1 MDFIIRLAEEFFKK
15 HKRLARYR
23 RIFAFLAAVV
33 VFATTYELILPAI
46 TMDRQR
52 AVQSPGVEVGVA
64 KDQRKGIDFTED
76 DSLAVDTAGEDSFD
90 AGFPEDGDYYEDNA
104 DSAGDGY
111 VEDYSSEE
119 TGSADDWTQPED
131 PATGDTWNNA
141 SEIVPGAENTGD
153 DYSGSDGSGTGT
165 DENGIGTDAADNT
178 GASGDEIADGS
189 SSEAGEGVSGT
200 DTSGTENGE
209 ADPEVPDAA
218 DGTGLDGTGLDGTDL
233 EEGEDGENGLEDSG
247 SAPDADGQDSE
258 TVDGEGL
265 EGTPDASV
273 DSTENDS
280 AEKNSEDA
288 LGNNTQDASTGTSA
302 SGDKSGKGSTASAGT
317 AENSGEAVI
326 EGSTAETAVEFAAGG
341 AAIGATDLT
350 ALGATGD
357 QAAAAVTYPAT
368 IIYEGKDYTITA
380 TFDEKAK
387 LPAEV
392 TLSAVEILP
401 NKVYKDENGNP
412 LYADYEEYYEKTLEA
427 LEKDNRLENDQTVKS
442 ARFFDITFLDKD
454 GNTVEP
460 AASVSI
466 AVKYKDA
473 LSAADTADTMAV
485 HFEDTAKADNTEKT
499 EKKDKEDNDPVEIA
513 IPEIAVPEIL
523 DTKTEVKKKAIQ
535 EISFEAESFS
545 VYGVIGTEV
554 IEKTVLASDGHNYK
568 ITVTYGPEADIPQGA
583 ELEVKE
589 ISGESEEFKKYVTGT
604 EEVLAE
610 DEKVSFARFFDISI
624 VSGGDRIQPKE
635 PVNVRIELADE
646 LTKDVK
652 AVHFEHQKDAG
663 NETENTGKAVF
674 LDSKLV
680 AAEELK
686 NAVSF
691 DADGFSV
698 YGIIGTE
705 TITTHYISA
714 SGDTYEITVSYG
726 ADANIPKGSELSVS
740 EVSRQA
746 VNEAG
751 EKYSDIAKDL
761 LKVDAEKSETV
772 ILFDISIVK
781 DGRKVQSAAPVSV
794 DVRLTNGGIDETAGV
809 VHFGEKKTEVLSA
822 SSSKDVTS
830 FETAS
835 FSIFALKEII
845 DNEDGTY
852 DLFLSVTGTSSSVTT
867 YTDINVIFIMDT
879 SQSMTFRATSEYG
892 AMVTWNP
899 LTANVWG
906 NSSYLDQYSTARA
919 GNTGTT
925 GNEAYYFNLYKRT
938 GNNRYEIIKEGD
950 TTPLDQLYVRNG
962 STYYQVGT
970 ININGRTP
978 IRVSGSD
985 THDPT
990 PNHPQNGSCSHADT
1004 RLMKTKSALENVM
1017 SSLAAKN
1024 TEANPDAVEMLLI
1037 TFNEYAT
1044 TGDWNTGA
1052 STIPTNYAFR
1062 TRWDRALSAA
1072 QTAAQNKKNAEASK
1086 EGGPD
1091 DTYVIFITD
1100 GTPTEY
1106 DTQNKRT
1113 AQNAASDLNNN
1124 YGGLHLVFAYG
1135 SDTSGNLQG
1144 LSHTGLYEAQ
1154 STESLVSA
1162 LSSIVGQINNENAY
1176 KQVVYNDGVTSLTTS
1191 LVAKDIDNITFK
1203 KYRTVIEENGKYYYE
1218 DTYDSNKTEASA
1230 GNVAT
1235 TTDADGKSIKYDK
1248 TTGVD
1253 YSAAYTYE
1261 NDSLE
1266 WNVSDTRLEKGS
1278 LYTCKFTVWPSQD
1291 AYDLVADLE
1300 NGARSWNDLSDA
1312 EKASIYD
1319 KSGNGTGPF
1328 SLKTNTEGT
1337 SISYNEI
1344 KSTSGNKLPDE
1355 VTRTNTGY
1363 AYNGTPMTKVSD
1375 NEYTLTIG
1383 TTVYSL
1389 TIDTDQTGGTTYT
1402 LTATTPGTSTVTN
1415 PEPVS
1420 LDEGE
1425 IAVNKIWR
1433 DEINPRNKS
1442 LGVNFYIW
1450 KDGAKYQTKDVD
1462 GNPIDCVIHLDEDN
1476 GWSGHVTI
1484 APGVMTVHG
1493 NDVDVLESGHK
1504 YYVTEEIPTEIQG
1517 EYNDYG
1523 FEFTSETVRPMV
1535 VNSTLEYLVLVT
1547 DHYPV
1552 PDGAKTYT
1560 IDDETYYVKS
1570 GTGEASLSGTNHKT
1584 SELDITKEIDA
1595 SLSDKTSDELDKEE
1609 FTYSV
1614 TLNTPA
1620 DSADYGVK
1628 LWIYTPAESSSFTL
1642 PEYDDLA
1649 VSETSTEITISNNT
1663 VTIPVTINRTQ
1674 IARFTNLPTGT
1685 TYTIN
1690 ETGANGDTLAN
1701 QGYII
1706 AGVGQSDTNPKP
1718 SAISGKT
1725 TASGTIEKTN
1735 TRYYNN
1741 FKNAL
1746 TSVDADLKVKKDV
1759 SGYEWKEG
1767 DEYEFTISAAEGTPM
1782 PEENTVKVSAE
1793 DADEYTASFG
1803 EIRFTEEGT
1812 YTYTVKETHAGEVIN
1827 GVQYDTAKTITV
1839 TVAKNANGKLEV
1851 TNISEGYA
1859 AASNNNPA
1867 SGTVTVTNS
1876 WAVTE
1881 VNAVKAWKNADGTTT
1896 APENAEVVF
1905 TLYADGDATD
1915 YTVTLKGT
1923 AANAPSGTAPAG
1935 YEGPAW
1941 TANFINLPKY
1951 KAADNGTVELITY
1964 TVAET
1969 SGYTGYKAS
1978 TLDPVESGQTI
1989 TNNQLSAEIKLL
2001 KIGDGNT
2008 SITLDGVQFELYS
2021 TWHGVDATDNV
2032 KAKKASGQEVGTIM
2046 TMDGGLA
2053 TLGELLPGT
2062 YYLVETKTVDGYNML
2077 AGAVEINI
2085 QLSDQ
2090 DPGYTVSYNQ
2100 NDYIA
2105 SSEAGNLSPETDGT
2119 YLITV
2124 SNPSGAEL
2132 PMTGGTGFISIQ
2144 TLCGMMAMAFVLAAA
2159 LMYGFSERR
2168 GERRY
2173 K

>member
-1 MDFIIRLAEEFFKK
+1 M
-15 HKRLARYR
+15 
-23 RIFAFLAAVV
+23 
-33 VFATTYELILPAI
+33 
-46 TMDRQR
+46 
-52 AVQSPGVEVGVA
+52 
-64 KDQRKGIDFTED
+64 
-76 DSLAVDTAGEDSFD
+76 
-90 AGFPEDGDYYEDNA
+90 
-104 DSAGDGY
+104 
-111 VEDYSSEE
+111 
-119 TGSADDWTQPED
+119 
-131 PATGDTWNNA
+131 
-141 SEIVPGAENTGD
+141 
-153 DYSGSDGSGTGT
+153 
-165 DENGIGTDAADNT
+165 
-178 GASGDEIADGS
+178 
-189 SSEAGEGVSGT
+189 
-200 DTSGTENGE
+200 
-209 ADPEVPDAA
+209 
-218 DGTGLDGTGLDGTDL
+218 
-233 EEGEDGENGLEDSG
+233 
-247 SAPDADGQDSE
+247 
-258 TVDGEGL
+258 
-265 EGTPDASV
+265 
-273 DSTENDS
+273 
-280 AEKNSEDA
+280 
-288 LGNNTQDASTGTSA
+288 
-302 SGDKSGKGSTASAGT
+302 
-317 AENSGEAVI
+317 
-326 EGSTAETAVEFAAGG
+326 
-341 AAIGATDLT
+341 
-350 ALGATGD
+350 
-357 QAAAAVTYPAT
+357 
-368 IIYEGKDYTITA
+368 
-380 TFDEKAK
+380 
-387 LPAEV
+387 
-392 TLSAVEILP
+392 
-401 NKVYKDENGNP
+401 
-412 LYADYEEYYEKTLEA
+412 
-427 LEKDNRLENDQTVKS
+427 
-442 ARFFDITFLDKD
+442 
-454 GNTVEP
+454 
-460 AASVSI
+460 SI

-568 ITVTYGPEADIPQGA
+568 ITVTYGPEAEIPNGA
-583 ELEVKE
+583 ELEVEE
-589 ISGESEEFKKYVTGT
+589 ISDGSEEYKKYVAGT
-604 EEVLAE
+604 EDILSE
-610 DEKVSFARFFDISI
+610 DEKVSFARFFDINI
-624 VSGGDRIQPKE
+624 VKDDHEIQPAE

-646 LTKDVK
+646 LTEEVK
-652 AVHFEHQKDAG
+652 AVHFEHQKDAEE
-663 NETENTGKAVF
+663 ETENTEKAV
-674 LDSKLV
+674 LLNSKLV

-714 SGDTYEITVSYG
+714 SGDKYEITVSYD
-726 ADANIPKGSELSVS
+726 ADANIPKGSELIVS

-751 EKYSDIAKDL
+751 VKYSDVAKDL

-781 DGRKVQSAAPVSV
+781 DGQKVQPAAPVSV
-794 DVRLTNGGIDETAGV
+794 DIKLTRGEIDETAGV
-809 VHFGEKKTEVLSA
+809 VHFGEKKTEVLNA
-822 SSSKDVTS
+822 SLSEDVTT
-830 FETAS
+830 FETSS
-835 FSIFALKEII
+835 FSIFALKEKI
-845 DNEDGTY
+845 DNLDGTY
-852 DLFLSVTGTSSSVTT
+852 DLLLSVTGTSSSVTT
-867 YTDINVIFIMDT
+867 YTDINVIFVMDT

-899 LTANVWG
+899 LTATIWG
-906 NSSYLDQYSTARA
+906 DSSRLDQCNRDNRN
-919 GNTGTT
+919 NTGT
-925 GNEAYYFNLYKRT
+925 AYYFNLYKQT
-938 GNNRYEIIKEGD
+938 GPNSYEKIQEGD
-950 TTPLDQLYVRNG
+950 QTPLGQLYVRDGNNY
-962 STYYQVGT
+962 TQVSRISG
-970 ININGRTP
+970 TP
-978 IRVSGSD
+978 IRVSGSN
-985 THDPT
+985 TTDPT
-990 PNHPQNGSCSHADT
+990 PTHPSGTSTGNCSHVDT
-1004 RLMKTKSALENVM
+1004 RLMKTKSALESVM

-1024 TEANPDAVEMLLI
+1024 TDANPDAVEMLLI
-1037 TFNEYAT
+1037 TFNGSAT
-1044 TGDWNTGA
+1044 TGNWSTGA
-1052 STIPTNYAFR
+1052 STIPTDYGFY
-1062 TRWDRALSAA
+1062 TRWHLALSAA
-1072 QTAAQNKKNAEASK
+1072 QTAARNKENAEASK

-1100 GTPTEY
+1100 GTPTDY
-1106 DTQNKRT
+1106 DTENKRT

-1135 SDTSGNLQG
+1135 SDTSGNLQD

-1162 LSSIVGQINNENAY
+1162 LASIVGQINNANAY
-1176 KQVVYNDGVTSLTTS
+1176 EQVVYNDGVTSLTTS
-1191 LVAKDIDNITFK
+1191 LIAEDLDNITLK
-1203 KYRTVIEENGKYYYE
+1203 KYRTLIEENGKYYYE
-1218 DTYDSNKTEASA
+1218 DTYDTLKEEVSA
-1230 GNVAT
+1230 DKKAT
-1235 TTDADGKSIKYDK
+1235 TTDADGKSITYDK
-1248 TTGVD
+1248 TSGID
-1253 YSAAYTYE
+1253 YEATCTYE
-1261 NDSLE
+1261 NNSLS
-1266 WNVSDTRLEKGS
+1266 WNVSDTRLEKGW
-1278 LYTCKFTVWPSQD
+1278 LYTCRFTVWPSQE

-1300 NGARSWNDLSDA
+1300 NGNRTWDSLTVD

-1319 KSGNGTGPF
+1319 DSGTGNGPF
-1328 SLKTNTEGT
+1328 SLKTNTDGT
-1337 SISYNEI
+1337 KISYNEI
-1344 KSTSGNKLPDE
+1344 KSQTSNKLPDGI
-1355 VTRTNTGY
+1355 TRQGSGY
-1363 AYNGTPMTKVSD
+1363 AYDGHAMTQNSD
-1375 NEYTLTIG
+1375 GSYTYVDG
-1383 TTVYSL
+1383 STTYKL
-1389 TIDTDQTGGTTYT
+1389 MIETNPETGSTTYT
-1402 LTATTPGTSTVTN
+1402 LTATTPGESTITN
-1415 PEPVS
+1415 PYPITLEDGDMFVRKVW
-1420 LDEGE
+1420 D
-1425 IAVNKIWR
+1425 
-1433 DEINPRNKS
+1433 DDINPRNKS
-1442 LGVNFYIW
+1442 NGVIFYLW
-1450 KDGAKYQTKDVD
+1450 KDGVKTTTKNGADRITL
-1462 GNPIDCVIHLDEDN
+1462 PIGTGDDAVWYDSIN
-1476 GWSGHVTI
+1476 V
-1484 APGVMTVHG
+1484 APGLMTVENG
-1493 NDVDVLESGHK
+1493 VVDVKETGHNYTLK
-1504 YYVTEEIPTEIQG
+1504 EEIPDNIAGQ
-1517 EYNDYG
+1517 YNDYSY
-1523 FEFTSETVRPMV
+1523 EYSAQTVRPME
-1535 VNSTLEYLVLVT
+1535 VNGHLKYLILVQEPYYT
-1547 DHYPV
+1547 
-1552 PDGAKTYT
+1552 PDGATTYEIPNVEDHNGKT
-1560 IDDETYYVKS
+1560 ISGGIYY
-1570 GTGEASLSGTNHKT
+1570 EASGADVATLKGENHKT

-1595 SLSDKTSDELDKEE
+1595 TLSDKTSDELDEE
-1609 FTYSV
+1609 TFTYTV
-1614 TLNTPA
+1614 ILNTPVGSN
-1620 DSADYGVK
+1620 DHGVK
-1628 LWIYTPAESSSFTL
+1628 LWTYTPAENGSFIL
-1642 PEYDDLA
+1642 PEYDDLTVSDSSQA
-1649 VSETSTEITISNNT
+1649 VPINGNKAT
-1663 VTIPVTINRTQ
+1663 VTVTINRKQ
-1674 IARFTNLPTGT
+1674 IARFSNLPTGT
-1685 TYTIN
+1685 TYTIT
-1690 ETGANGDTLAN
+1690 ETGANGDTLEN
-1701 QGYII
+1701 QGYVIT
-1706 AGVGQSDTNPKP
+1706 GVGQSD
-1718 SAISGKT
+1718 SASRPVAT
-1725 TASGTIEKTN
+1725 SGTSANGEILETD

-1746 TSVDADLKVKKDV
+1746 TSVDAELKVKKAV
-1759 SGYEWKEG
+1759 SGYQWKAA
-1767 DEYEFTISAAEGTPM
+1767 DEYVFTISAAEGVPM
-1782 PEENTVKVSAE
+1782 PEKNTVKVSAE

-1803 EIRFTEEGT
+1803 EIRFTEAGT
-1812 YTYTVKETHAGEVIN
+1812 YTYTVTETHAGEVIN

-1923 AANAPSGTAPAG
+1923 AANVPSGTAPVG

-2132 PMTGGTGFISIQ
+2132 PMTGGSGFISIQ
-2144 TLCGMMAMAFVLAAA
+2144 TLCGIMAMAFVLATA